1 MTKIKN
7 RFTGDLITVHDNL
20 LCDLYGL
27 SVHTSVSL
35 KEINNYQC
43 LFNEIK
49 GKGYS
54 IGLYTKIP
62 EKLLVVDGETC
73 HFDDLNESDKESIID
88 SLSDKLEFSFLEI
101 FVANI
106 LFDKF
111 LKVGH
116 PCKTSIKELEGR
128 YRKSKNDYS
137 KVRITENV
145 FNRYIDILERL
156 VDKKMFLKTS
166 GYFRS
171 ARYGVRNIDSS
182 QMFLTVYD
190 VIAKGK
196 NNIEFSFSFG
206 NFGRVIKNC
215 RRYSNTLSCRAL
227 DIRFNQAKKYVTA
240 FYIAR
245 KVFIKRGELNKERN
259 FTLDENVMIF
269 TYNYYSNEVCGATK
283 NSEKYVPNK
292 LRLFRQ
298 NIEYTLEAL
307 KHCNIRD
314 DQIEEIYSYDM
325 TEDFEDLHEFD
336 FDIKGDL
343 NYDFSIK
350 DISRDVSLTLRV
362 KLTDY

>member
-1 MTKIKN
+1 MAKIKN

-35 KEINNYQC
+35 KEINNNQC
-43 LFNEIK
+43 LFNEFK

-62 EKLLVVDGETC
+62 EKLLVIDGETC
-73 HFDDLNESDKESIID
+73 HFDDLDESDKESIID

-145 FNRYIDILERL
+145 FNRYIDILKRL

-166 GYFRS
+166 GNFRN
-171 ARYGVRNIDSS
+171 AKYGVRNIDSS
-182 QMFLTVYD
+182 QMFLTIYD

-196 NNIEFSFSFG
+196 NNIEFNFSFG

-215 RRYSNTLSCRAL
+215 RRYSNTLSSRAL
-227 DIRFNQAKKYVTA
+227 DIRLNQAKKYVTE

-245 KVFIKRGELNKERN
+245 DIFIKRGELNRSSNYILKQ
-259 FTLDENVMIF
+259 NVIIYTF
-269 TYNYYSNEVCGATK
+269 NYYSNGVCGATK
-283 NSEKYVPNK
+283 NSAEYVPNK

-298 NIEYTLEAL
+298 DIEYTRSGLE
-307 KHCNIRD
+307 HCNVFEIR
-314 DQIEEIYSYDM
+314 EEYSYDE
-325 TEDFEDLHEFD
+325 TEEFELKHEFD
-336 FDIKGDL
+336 YDINGNL
-343 NYDFSIK
+343 NYEFSDK
-350 DISRDVSLTLRV
+350 DISRDVTLTLYV
-362 KLTDY
+362 LINEIF